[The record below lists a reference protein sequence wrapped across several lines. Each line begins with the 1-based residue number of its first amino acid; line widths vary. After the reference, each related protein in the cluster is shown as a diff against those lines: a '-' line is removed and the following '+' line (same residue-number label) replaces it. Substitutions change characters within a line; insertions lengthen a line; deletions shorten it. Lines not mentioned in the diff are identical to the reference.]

1 MNSDFSDLLV
11 ALNEESV
18 EYLIVGGYAVIKYTE
33 PRFTK
38 DIDIWVN
45 ATPENAER
53 VIRAL
58 SKFGAPLSGVG
69 PDDFTD
75 PDVFF
80 QIGVS
85 PTRIDVIVGIDGLEF
100 ADCWTRR
107 ETATWDDI
115 EAKFISIHDLIKNKE
130 KVGRPQDRIDV
141 ENLRIAL
148 QDRDRMSDT
157 D

>member
-45 ATPENAER
+45 ATPLNAER
-53 VIRAL
+53 VMRAL
-58 SKFGAPLSGVG
+58 AKYGAPLTGVTVE
-69 PDDFTD
+69 DFAD

-85 PTRIDVIVGIDGLEF
+85 PTRIDVIMGIEGLDFE
-100 ADCWTRR
+100 DCWPRR
-107 ETATWDDI
+107 QLAEWDEIETS
-115 EAKFISIHDLIKNKE
+115 FISIHDLIRNKE
-130 KVGRPQDRIDV
+130 KVGRLQDQIDV
-141 ENLRIAL
+141 DNLKTAL
-148 QDRDRMSDT
+148 RERDKFEEPG
-157 D
+157 

>member
-53 VIRAL
+53 VMQAL
-58 SKFGAPLSGVG
+58 KKFGAPLSGISAR
-69 PDDFTD
+69 DFTD
-75 PDVFF
+75 PDLFF
-80 QIGVS
+80 QIGIS
-85 PTRIDVIVGIDGLEF
+85 PTRIDVIMGVDGLDF
-100 ADCWTRR
+100 SDCWKRR
-107 ETATWDDI
+107 ESGRWDEI
-115 EAKFISIHDLIKNKE
+115 ETSFISIYDLIRNKE
-130 KVGRPQDRIDV
+130 KVGRPQDLIDV
-141 ENLRIAL
+141 ENLKTAL
-148 QDRDRMSDT
+148 SKNENSE
-157 D
+157 